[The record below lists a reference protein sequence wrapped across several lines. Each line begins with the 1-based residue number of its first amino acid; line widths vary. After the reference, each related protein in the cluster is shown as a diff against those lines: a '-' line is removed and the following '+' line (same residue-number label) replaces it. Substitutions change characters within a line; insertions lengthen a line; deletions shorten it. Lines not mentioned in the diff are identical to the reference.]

1 MQVISLLIF
10 RELWTN
16 LLYYASKECN
26 GDDQTYMRNI
36 RQQTRQTFSNWLIE
50 AVCNEWTRNYPE
62 LFRRVLY
69 VHLSGKE
76 LKSKAHRVLGR
87 AIASVQDGINDV
99 NSKIYLL
106 LDSMVCL
113 KNMLTK
119 NILRWNMTW
128 RCSCVTQL
136 GTTAPHS
143 WQIPTLIREK
153 KQWI

>member
-1 MQVISLLIF
+1 MS
-10 RELWTN
+10 N
-16 LLYYASKECN
+16 SK
-26 GDDQTYMRNI
+26 
-36 RQQTRQTFSNWLIE
+36 QQTMILFCKWLIE
-50 AVCNEWTRNYPE
+50 AVHNKRKRNYPE

-119 NILRWNMTW
+119 NILR
-128 RCSCVTQL
+128 
-136 GTTAPHS
+136 
-143 WQIPTLIREK
+143 
-153 KQWI
+153 